1 MSFGYCGIDR
11 SRKEHSQWI
20 GLSNK
25 DVLERFHDTFD
36 NIVLPMKIEE
46 YLLPKFPGKMV
57 IVGDLIREVVAHE
70 VALKISETCYIP
82 VRSFSLEQF
91 LHGPRVTI
99 DRQSSL
105 VAFTSVTEPRKDS
118 LIKYAE
124 SIGTEVIE
132 INENTFNGISKEFT
146 WLAQLLY
153 GQQLALELSKRLG
166 TNPDTVRSDQYP
178 YKHARDHLTL

>member
-1 MSFGYCGIDR
+1 LGLVSFGYCGIDR

-25 DVLERFHDTFD
+25 DILERFHDTFD
-36 NIVLPMKIEE
+36 NIVLPMKMEE

-57 IVGDLIREVVAHE
+57 IVGDLIREVV
-70 VALKISETCYIP
+70 VPETCYIQ

-105 VAFTSVTEPRKDS
+105 LVAECF
-118 LIKYAE
+118 
-124 SIGTEVIE
+124 
-132 INENTFNGISKEFT
+132 
-146 WLAQLLY
+146 Q
-153 GQQLALELSKRLG
+153 
-166 TNPDTVRSDQYP
+166 
-178 YKHARDHLTL
+178 